1 MRILDCKS
9 WRYFIQGLTR
19 RLTQVKQCPVC
30 GSSKTTAVDRKFFHT
45 LEQCSGC
52 GILFRFPRDS
62 TAELNEFYQHE
73 YSQPGLT
80 TELPS
85 LQELRAL
92 IAAGFKESLKDFS
105 KIILLFNAIGLEP
118 GDRVLD
124 YGANWGYGTWQF
136 IKAGFD
142 ATGYEVSKARANFG
156 ENLGIHIITDVTR
169 IVGPFDVVYS
179 GHVLEHV
186 GDPAII
192 LSQHLEW
199 TRPDGYVLVHTPNGS
214 RARREAQPQGFRRSW
229 GRVHPVL
236 LTDDFVISQFKEHP
250 FFLSS
255 TDDPN
260 DLGKWDRRSQHIGPV
275 DGPGLF
281 FAIRNSKIMHAL

>member
-19 RLTQVKQCPVC
+19 RLTQLKQCPCC

-105 KIILLFNAIGLEP
+105 KIILLVHAIGLEP

-136 IKAGFD
+136 IQAGFD
-142 ATGYEVSKARANFG
+142 ATGYEVSKARAN
-156 ENLGIHIITDVTR
+156 
-169 IVGPFDVVYS
+169 
-179 GHVLEHV
+179 
-186 GDPAII
+186 
-192 LSQHLEW
+192 
-199 TRPDGYVLVHTPNGS
+199 PDGYVLVHTPNGS
-214 RARREAQPQGFRRSW
+214 RARREAQPQGFRRNW

-236 LTDDFVISQFKEHP
+236 ITDDFVISQFKEHP
-250 FFLSS
+250 FFLAS

-281 FAIRNSKIMHAL
+281 FAIRNSKIIHAL